1 MSEFREPLSVRTPG
15 GTVEVDTATPAEL
28 HMACMTLG
36 VPPSHSAESMRQ
48 GLRRKLEQVKLARA
62 RERLVELARARERL
76 ESANEVLQL
85 QLLAARHRASQPLWF
100 HFFDWLTGR
109 R

>member
-36 VPPSHSAESMRQ
+36 VPPSPSAESMRQ
-48 GLRRKLEQVKLARA
+48 GLRRKLEQVK
-62 RERLVELARARERL
+62 LARARERL

-100 HFFDWLTGR
+100 RFFDWLTGR